1 MGKFTGLLLCSDF
14 DGTLQSGRFISKV
27 TQEAVRYFQEH
38 GGRFTL
44 STGRYPTILREPW
57 ATVSINAPM
66 VAMNGALIYD
76 PQTDTRLYEGTLSE
90 DAAPLLERAC
100 ASLEGIDEME
110 ICMSK
115 QWGSVSRLPHAPGD
129 LASLLRQHP
138 YKVIFRVKKER
149 SEALC
154 RQLAEVAGDRY
165 AISRSWNAGVE
176 WIGADFDKGKTVRRL
191 ATLLGADQL
200 ICVGDYENDVSMI
213 RAADVGVA
221 MGNAVD
227 CLKQA
232 ADRITASVHEDGVA
246 QLIYSL

>member
-1 MGKFTGLLLCSDF
+1 MGKFSGLLLCSDF
-14 DGTLQSGRFISKV
+14 DGTLQSGHVIS
-27 TQEAVRYFQEH
+27 QNNLDAVRYFQEN

-44 STGRYPTILREPW
+44 STGRYPTILQEPW
-57 ATVSINAPM
+57 ATVSVNAPM

-76 PQTDTRLYEGTLSE
+76 LETEKRLYEGTLSE
-90 DAAPLLERAC
+90 DATPLLERAC
-100 ASLEGIDEME
+100 ASLEGINEIE
-110 ICMSK
+110 ICMSE
-115 QWGSVSRLPHAPGD
+115 QWGSVSRLPHDPGD
-129 LASLLRQHP
+129 LSSLLRQHP
-138 YKVIFRVKKER
+138 YKVIFRVNKEH

-165 AISRSWNAGVE
+165 VVSRSWNAGIE

-191 ATLLGADQL
+191 AAMLGADQL
-200 ICVGDYENDVSMI
+200 ICVGDYENDLSMI

-232 ADRITASVHEDGVA
+232 ADRITASVDEDGVA
-246 QLIYSL
+246 RLIYSL